1 MKMALPA
8 AMAIAAMLAAGC
20 ASVTRPDRTLE
31 DLVAARRADDAAR
44 AAELARLREKFM
56 ARIEAKVAAAKG
68 AAGTTPPTIDVLV
81 ISGGGDWGA
90 FGAGVLKG
98 WGRVRG
104 EMARPQFDIVTGVS
118 TGALIAPFAFLGD
131 DPSIDRIV
139 RLYRNPQEDVAVSR
153 MLFFL
158 PNNPSFYILPGLERE
173 LRGALDRPMLER
185 IAAQEPTGRSLLVN
199 TTNVDFG
206 DMHAWD
212 IIAEARSAVTGNNE
226 ERVHE
231 ILLASAGIPGHFR
244 REGSINTSSSTA
256 RSPATFFTAEG
267 RVMTRAS
274 TRSGTPSIRAGR
286 CRAYATGSSSTISSG
301 SRPR

>member
-1 MKMALPA
+1 MKMSLLA

-56 ARIEAKVAAAKG
+56 ARIEAKAAAAKG

-131 DPSIDRIV
+131 DPV
-139 RLYRNPQEDVAVSR
+139 N
-153 MLFFL
+153 
-158 PNNPSFYILPGLERE
+158 
-173 LRGALDRPMLER
+173 RP
-185 IAAQEPTGRSLLVN
+185 
-199 TTNVDFG
+199 
-206 DMHAWD
+206 
-212 IIAEARSAVTGNNE
+212 
-226 ERVHE
+226 
-231 ILLASAGIPGHFR
+231 ASC
-244 REGSINTSSSTA
+244 TSTA
-256 RSPATFFTAEG
+256 IRTRTWRFRDCCSFCPTTRRSHPA
-267 RVMTRAS
+267 
-274 TRSGTPSIRAGR
+274 
-286 CRAYATGSSSTISSG
+286 
-301 SRPR
+301 RPGA

>member
-1 MKMALPA
+1 MKMALLA

-56 ARIEAKVAAAKG
+56 ARIEAKAAAAKG

-139 RLYRNPQEDVAVSR
+139 HLYRNPHKDVAVSR
-153 MLFFL
+153 IAVLSAQQPVVL
-158 PNNPSFYILPGLERE
+158 HPARPG
-173 LRGALDRPMLER
+173 A
-185 IAAQEPTGRSLLVN
+185 
-199 TTNVDFG
+199 
-206 DMHAWD
+206 
-212 IIAEARSAVTGNNE
+212 
-226 ERVHE
+226 
-231 ILLASAGIPGHFR
+231 
-244 REGSINTSSSTA
+244 
-256 RSPATFFTAEG
+256 
-267 RVMTRAS
+267 
-274 TRSGTPSIRAGR
+274 
-286 CRAYATGSSSTISSG
+286 
-301 SRPR
+301 